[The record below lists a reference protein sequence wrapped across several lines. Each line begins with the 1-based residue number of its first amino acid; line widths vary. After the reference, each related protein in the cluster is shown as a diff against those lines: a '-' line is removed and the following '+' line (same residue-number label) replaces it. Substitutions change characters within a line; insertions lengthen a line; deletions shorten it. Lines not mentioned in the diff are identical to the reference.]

1 VFTRILDVLEKILRV
16 LASCFFAVMVF
27 SISYQIVL
35 RYAFAEANAWSEEL
49 ARYSF
54 VWLVMLAGSV
64 GTRRARHMNIDF
76 FLNKLPY
83 PLKFAVEMAMRALA
97 LLFFVILGYKG
108 ADLSQMTM
116 LQNSTGLEIPMGYVY
131 VAIPVGAA
139 SMILFTLED
148 TWNIF
153 WNLLRKSPQRQ
164 EVADGA

>member
-1 VFTRILDVLEKILRV
+1 VVTRILDALEKILRV
-16 LASCFFAVMVF
+16 LASCFFVVMVS

-35 RYAFAEANAWSEEL
+35 RYVFTKANAWSEEL

-76 FLNKLPY
+76 LLNKLPR
-83 PLKFAVEMAMRALA
+83 PLKIFVEMATRALA
-97 LLFFVILGYKG
+97 LLFFAVLGCKG
-108 ADLSQMTM
+108 AELSQMTM

-131 VAIPVGAA
+131 LAIPVGAA

-148 TWNIF
+148 I
-153 WNLLRKSPQRQ
+153 WNLLWNILKTQ
-164 EVADGA
+164 EATSDA

>member
-16 LASCFFAVMVF
+16 LASCFFVVMVS

-35 RYAFAEANAWSEEL
+35 RYVFTKANAWSEEL

-54 VWLVMLAGSV
+54 VWLVMLAGAI

-76 FLNKLPY
+76 FLNKLPR
-83 PLKFAVEMAMRALA
+83 PLKIVVEMATRALV
-97 LLFFVILGYKG
+97 LVFFVLFGYKG
-108 ADLSQMTM
+108 IELSQMTM

-148 TWNIF
+148 TWNV
-153 WNLLRKSPQRQ
+153 LRNTLKRQ
-164 EVADGA
+164 GATGGA